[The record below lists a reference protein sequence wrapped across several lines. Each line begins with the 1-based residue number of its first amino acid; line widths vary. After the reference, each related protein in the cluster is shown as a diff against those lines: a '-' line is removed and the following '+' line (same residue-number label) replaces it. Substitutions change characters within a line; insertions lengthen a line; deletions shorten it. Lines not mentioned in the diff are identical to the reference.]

1 MLSDGI
7 NFLFDAS
14 QYPARWQC
22 GHWLPLVGWTHI
34 LSDSLIFL
42 SYTAIPISILYY
54 QNKLKAKAIE
64 FNYIFYLF
72 ASFIF
77 FCGATHL
84 IEVIIFWEPIYNF
97 AGLIKL
103 ITGIVSAC
111 TFVVIATKLPSTLK
125 FINEKHNLNDMKQ
138 KLDKIKAEE
147 AQHALELAEKQNA
160 KLREIDKLKS
170 DFLATISH
178 ELRTPL
184 TLIMGPLETILHDSS
199 SVSVEHKENLQRMQR
214 NALRLYMLVNDVLD
228 FSKLESGKFTVHEDV
243 VDLNKQV
250 NQLVLDAQGLAK
262 ERKITL
268 NYEACENLEPI
279 ILDKKMIDKIVMNL
293 MSNALKF
300 TPEGGQVKIQLQK
313 DINFVKLIVQDTGI
327 GIPKAHMKRLFERFH
342 QVDTASNRAYEGSGI
357 GLALVKQFTAL
368 LDGQI
373 DVQSKEKKGT
383 TFTVT
388 LPIRLVGNH
397 KNKDLQSNEISIKPI
412 NTSLSLLCAENVK
425 NDIEVTGKLPLI
437 LIADD
442 NDDMRSYIVSLLKN
456 SYDIIT
462 AKNGKEALDVVY
474 QYQPLV
480 ILTDIMMPIMDGYE
494 FTKAVKSEPIINNIP
509 IIMITAK
516 TGDEHMSSGLDIGA
530 DDFLSKPFSAEELLA
545 RTKAALRTHQNYLKL
560 RELNLEM
567 DSANKKLSDAYNE
580 LKVTHLALKNAQTAM
595 IQQSTLASIG
605 QLAAGVAHEINTPI
619 QYVGDNTRFL
629 QHSFTNMMEYI
640 KNEPSNNNASN
651 IDVKYLSQEIPL
663 AIQQSLEGIGRVS
676 DIVKTMKDFSH
687 PGASEKI
694 PTDLNRCL
702 QNTINISKNEWKYF
716 AQVNTEFDPDL
727 PLIPCVRN
735 EINQVFLNL
744 ILNAAHSIEMKES
757 KGEQIKGKIDILT
770 RKDDKYTE
778 IRITDTGIGIPD
790 SIKSRIFEPFFT
802 TKEVGKGTG
811 QGLSIAYT
819 IVSNHNGQISF
830 ESTVGQGTTFIIR
843 LPIN

>member
-84 IEVIIFWEPIYNF
+84 IEVIIFWDPIYNF

-103 ITGIVSAC
+103 ITGIISAC

-125 FINEKHNLNDMKQ
+125 FINEKHDLNDMKQ

-147 AQHALELAEKQNA
+147 AQHALDLAEKQNA

-184 TLIMGPLETILHDSS
+184 TLIMGPLEMILSEPSS
-199 SVSVEHKENLQRMQR
+199 LSDEHKENLQRMQR

-243 VDLNKQV
+243 VDLNNQV
-250 NQLVLDAQGLAK
+250 NQIVLDAQGLAK

-268 NYEACENLEPI
+268 DYTACENLAPI
-279 ILDKKMIDKIVMNL
+279 LLDNKMVDKVIMNL
-293 MSNALKF
+293 ISNALKF
-300 TPEGGQVKIQLQK
+300 TPEGGQVKVQLQK

-327 GIPKAHMKRLFERFH
+327 GIPKSHMKHLFERFH
-342 QVDTASNRAYEGSGI
+342 QVDTSSNRAYEGSGI

-368 LDGQI
+368 LNGKI
-373 DVQSKEKKGT
+373 DVQSEEKKGT

-388 LPIRLVGNH
+388 LPIRHISDQKAN
-397 KNKDLQSNEISIKPI
+397 QSLETPVKPI
-412 NTSLSLLCAENVK
+412 NTSLSLLCTENVETK
-425 NDIEVTGKLPLI
+425 TEVTGKFPLV
-437 LIADD
+437 LIVDD

-456 SYDIIT
+456 SYEIIT
-462 AKNGKEALDVVY
+462 AKNGKEALDAIY
-474 QYQPLV
+474 KYQPQV

-494 FTKAVKSEPIINNIP
+494 FTKTAKADPSIKHIP

-516 TGDEHMSSGLDIGA
+516 TGDEHITSGLKIGA
-530 DDFLSKPFSAEELLA
+530 NDFLSKPFSADELLA
-545 RTKAALRTHQNYLKL
+545 RTGAALRTYQNFLKL
-560 RELNLEM
+560 KELNQQM
-567 DSANKKLSDAYNE
+567 DAANKKLSDAYNE
-580 LKVTHLALKNAQTAM
+580 LEVTHLALKNAQTAM

-629 QHSFTNMMEYI
+629 QNSFTDMIKYI
-640 KNEPSNNNASN
+640 KNEPSNNNLDN

-687 PGASEKI
+687 PGAAEKT
-694 PTDLNRCL
+694 PTDINRCL
-702 QNTINISKNEWKYF
+702 QSTINISKNEWKYF
-716 AQVNTEFDPDL
+716 AQVNTEFDPNL
-727 PLIPCVRN
+727 PLTACVRN

-744 ILNAAHSIEMKES
+744 ILNAAHSIEMKDS
-757 KGEQIKGKIDILT
+757 KGEQIKGKIDIST
-770 RKDDKYTE
+770 RKDGKYTE
-778 IRITDTGIGIPD
+778 IRISDTGIGIPD

-811 QGLSIAYT
+811 QGLSIAHA
-819 IVSNHNGQISF
+819 IVSNHKGQIHF
-830 ESTVGQGTTFIIR
+830 ESKVGQGTTFIIR